1 MRALAECSA
10 QAVSHVD
17 HCEAIAL
24 FPVRYGLL
32 RATSSMAKEIRMDRK
47 TILYI
52 SDQTTCGDAISDALN
67 AAGYEVVTTNTTEAV
82 ALLYVLHSIA
92 AVVLRARKQ
101 DGLDVR
107 SIRAICPDV
116 PIVLLCRGRTNF
128 VPSRVDTGDTDVATV
143 QSPATL
149 AAAVRRL
156 VAKKPATPCP
166 RRPESSRKRGH

>member
-1 MRALAECSA
+1 ME
-10 QAVSHVD
+10 
-17 HCEAIAL
+17 
-24 FPVRYGLL
+24 
-32 RATSSMAKEIRMDRK
+32 RK

-52 SDQTTCGDAISDALN
+52 SDQTTCSNAISDALN

-92 AVVLRARKQ
+92 AVVVRAREQ
-101 DGLDVR
+101 ASLDVR
-107 SIRAICPDV
+107 SIRAMCPDV
-116 PIVLLCRGRTNF
+116 PIVILCRGRINC
-128 VPSRVDTGDTDVATV
+128 VPSQVDTVGTYVATG

-166 RRPESSRKRGH
+166 RRPELSRKRGR